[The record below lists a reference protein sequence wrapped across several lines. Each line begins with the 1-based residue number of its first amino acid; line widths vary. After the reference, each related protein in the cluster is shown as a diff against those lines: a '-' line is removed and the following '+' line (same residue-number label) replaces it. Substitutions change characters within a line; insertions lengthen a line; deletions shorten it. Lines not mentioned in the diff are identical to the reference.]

1 MQEQR
6 NGIIDFWKFIAAIGV
21 ILVHIPLPGVY
32 GKIGTAV
39 GVCGVGFFYI
49 ISGYACYGPDK
60 NVMCSKIMKRF
71 RRNGIITIIAV
82 AVYFLF
88 AFLVTKLYGN
98 RQDLLLFKQYV
109 MNPVTYLRMILLGD
123 FEFIY
128 GSALWFMVALLY
140 CYLIFYV
147 IVRFEL
153 KKLVYVLTPIF
164 LILRIVVDS
173 YVNSYPVSWHI
184 SANVIIGAL
193 PMMLLGYVIADKK
206 ESLCKIS
213 NPVLIISCIVSAA
226 LMFLAVNFKAGK
238 IDISQPF
245 KILCGA
251 SIFVCGIKNSGRHI
265 LKPIEKLGR
274 EDSLYIY
281 LCHFLIIVILSELI
295 YSFYYNEKVLSWLLP
310 LLVIIVSII
319 VARFLSIIVRACGKC
334 FAKASR
340 EKEES

>member
-6 NGIIDFWKFIAAIGV
+6 NGIIDFWKFISAIGV

-49 ISGYACYGPDK
+49 ISGYACYGQDK

-88 AFLVTKLYGN
+88 AFIMAKFYGN
-98 RQDLLLFKQYV
+98 RQDMILFKQYV
-109 MNPVTYLRMILLGD
+109 KNPVSYLRMILLGD

-128 GSALWFMVALLY
+128 GSALWFMIALLY

-164 LILRIVVDS
+164 LILRVVVDS

-213 NPVLIISCIVSAA
+213 NPVLIISCIVSAM
-226 LMFLAVNFKAGK
+226 LMFVTVIFKIGK

-245 KILCGA
+245 KILCAA
-251 SIFVCGIKNSGRHI
+251 SVFIHGIKNSTSHI
-265 LKPIEKLGR
+265 FKPIEKLGR

-281 LCHFLIIVILSELI
+281 LCHFIIIVILSSWI
-295 YSFYYNEKVLSWLLP
+295 YSFYYNEKILSWQLP
-310 LLVIIVSII
+310 LLVIIVSV
-319 VARFLSIIVRACGKC
+319 VAARIMSVTIRLC
-334 FAKASR
+334 FFRK
-340 EKEES
+340 K

>member
-6 NGIIDFWKFIAAIGV
+6 NGIIDFWKFVSAIGV

-60 NVMCSKIMKRF
+60 NVMCSKIMRRF
-71 RRNGIITIIAV
+71 KRNGIITIIAV
-82 AVYFLF
+82 AIYFLF
-88 AFLVTKLYGN
+88 AFIAAKYFGN
-98 RQDLLLFKQYV
+98 RQDFLLFKQYV
-109 MNPVTYLRMILLGD
+109 KNPNSFIRMILLGD

-140 CYLIFYV
+140 GYLIFYV

-153 KKLVYVLTPIF
+153 KKAVYVLTPIL
-164 LILRIVVDS
+164 LIARIVVDS
-173 YVNSYPVSWHI
+173 YVNSFPVSWHI
-184 SANVIIGAL
+184 SANLLIGAL
-193 PMMLLGYVIADKK
+193 PMMFLGYVIADKK

-213 NPVLIISCIVSAA
+213 NPVLIILCIVSAA
-226 LMFLAVNFKAGK
+226 LMFVTVIFKVGR

-245 KILCGA
+245 KILCAA
-251 SIFVCGIKNSGRHI
+251 SIFVHGIKNSRSHI
-265 LKPIEKLGR
+265 LKPVEKLGR

-281 LCHFLIIVILSELI
+281 LSHFIIIVLLSEWI
-295 YSFYYNEKVLSWLLP
+295 YSFYYNEKILSWQLP
-310 LLVIIVSII
+310 LLVIIATLIFS
-319 VARFLSIIVRACGKC
+319 RLLSLLVKGIGKL
-334 FAKASR
+334 AGR
-340 EKEES
+340 EKCKKIQ

>member
-6 NGIIDFWKFIAAIGV
+6 NGIIDFWKFIFAIGV
-21 ILVHIPLPGVY
+21 ILVHIPLPGVW
-32 GKIGTAV
+32 GNIGTAV

-88 AFLVTKLYGN
+88 AIIMAKFFGT
-98 RQDLLLFKQYV
+98 RQEVLLFKQYLR
-109 MNPVTYLRMILLGD
+109 NPMSYVRMILLGD
-123 FEFIY
+123 FEYIY

-153 KKLVYVLTPIF
+153 KKLVYVLTPI
-164 LILRIVVDS
+164 LLLVRIVVDS
-173 YVNSYPVSWHI
+173 YVNSFPVSWHI
-184 SANVIIGAL
+184 SANVIVGAL

-213 NPVLIISCIVSAA
+213 NPVLIVSCIVSAA
-226 LMFLAVNFKAGK
+226 LMFLAVNFKVGR

-251 SIFVCGIKNSGRHI
+251 SIFVCGIKNQGRHI

-281 LCHFLIIVILSELI
+281 LCHFIIIVLLSAWI
-295 YSFYYNEKVLSWLLP
+295 YSFYYNEKILSWQLP
-310 LLVIIVSII
+310 LLVIIVSILA
-319 VARFLSIIVRACGKC
+319 ARVISLIVRAMTRHR
-334 FAKASR
+334 A
-340 EKEES
+340 